1 MAYFRYRAKDELN
14 QTTEGIVQA
23 ATTDVAAELLRDQG
37 LTILGLEEER
47 RDLLQRSLKIF
58 NRVRSK
64 DIVIFSRQLS
74 VIVSAA
80 IPLVQGLRI
89 LVNQLERPVL
99 RSAISEVADDVEG
112 GAKLSSALSRHPEMF
127 SNFYVSIVRS
137 GETSGKLDE
146 IMNYLADQSEK
157 DYDLQ
162 SKMRGAMIY
171 PAFIFGG
178 LILVGILMMV
188 FVVPELTGIL
198 QETGAQLPLT
208 TRILIA
214 VSDFLRNQWWL
225 VAGIIGAIIIGLQI
239 FLRTPNGQEAWSRFL
254 LRLPIFGPLLQKII
268 LVRFSQSLNTLLSG
282 GVVLSKSLRIVA
294 DIVDNTVYKALM
306 LETVREVEAGNPVA
320 TAFLRSKDVPLMV
333 SQMLNLG
340 EKTGRINT
348 ILEKIASFYTREVD
362 NTVRNLVTLLEPL
375 VMVIMGVAVG
385 AMVSAIILPL
395 YNVAQ
400 DF

>member
-162 SKMRGAMIY
+162 SKIRGAMIY

-400 DF
+400 GF

>member
-162 SKMRGAMIY
+162 SKIRGAMIY

-208 TRILIA
+208 TRILTA

-400 DF
+400 GF